1 MFRKDIITSFFV
13 LVNYERKNLPSSLK
27 MVRLLTNL
35 IEKKRFEKL
44 HKPKAPLCRSE
55 GGKPPTNLPAAKFA
69 LPTKS
74 GEGLFLDKRR
84 LFVAIPPSFSCE
96 NATSLYTREA
106 WD

>member
-1 MFRKDIITSFFV
+1 
-13 LVNYERKNLPSSLK
+13 

-84 LFVAIPPSFSCE
+84 LFVAIPPSRQAVPPPFTQGRLGIDLLCLFC
-96 NATSLYTREA
+96 T
-106 WD
+106 